1 MAEFKRTTR
10 VKRDF
15 PLFRERLRSAIE
27 ESGMTQVEAATKC
40 NMDARTFNHVVSGP
54 THPDLQLIT
63 DIGGK
68 LGFNLNYLFGLS
80 DRKGNVPDDI
90 DVHNYFSIDFYETH
104 DGADVQAEKAKK
116 GKMIVP
122 KDFFRSVIALHGA
135 SAESIYGM
143 RISETDCDIFS
154 KGNPTGYFKRQDYI
168 TKKQVY
174 SLSMN
179 GKNYLR
185 WVEKQLGKE
194 TLTISSNTLM
204 QGTTEMEP
212 EDVQVLGMLF
222 RVTKDT

>member
-15 PLFRERLRSAIE
+15 PMFRERLRSAIE

-80 DRKGNVPDDI
+80 DRKGSVPDDI
-90 DVHNYFSIDFYETH
+90 DVSNYLSIDFYETY
-104 DGADVQAEKAKK
+104 DGADVKAEKAKK
-116 GKMIVP
+116 RKMIVP
-122 KDFFRSVIALHGA
+122 KDFFNAIIVTHGTT
-135 SAESIYGM
+135 SENIYGM
-143 RISETDCDIFS
+143 TISETDCDIFS
-154 KGNPTGYFKRQDYI
+154 KGNPTGYFKRQNYI

-174 SLSMN
+174 SLSLN
-179 GKNYLR
+179 GSNYLR
-185 WVEKQLGKE
+185 WVEKQFGKE
-194 TLTISSNTLM
+194 TLAISCNTLM
-204 QGTTEMEP
+204 QGATEMEP